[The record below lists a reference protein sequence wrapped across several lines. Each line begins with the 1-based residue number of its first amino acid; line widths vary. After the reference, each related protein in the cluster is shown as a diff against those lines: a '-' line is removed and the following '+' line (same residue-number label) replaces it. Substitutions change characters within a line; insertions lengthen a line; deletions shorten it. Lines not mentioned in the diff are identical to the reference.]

1 MHSLRGALGH
11 LAQDNSYLPV
21 ANIPPG
27 RAALRSTRSRAQSG
41 VPGRCCTLGVHPC
54 RVGKDSPRCC
64 TNREE
69 CGLESGAQRPCLQ
82 RRESFMQTQCT
93 AIRSRGFGSYRSPET
108 RSRAHTIF
116 ANTGL
121 TANVTPAK
129 LPIQTSA
136 ASSPPPRLA
145 PPTTQYVLK

>member
-1 MHSLRGALGH
+1 MHSLRGALRH
-11 LAQDNSYLPV
+11 LAHDNSYLPV

-27 RAALRSTRSRAQSG
+27 RAAPRSTRSRAQSG

-64 TNREE
+64 TNREV

-93 AIRSRGFGSYRSPET
+93 AIKSRGFGSYRSPET

-129 LPIQTSA
+129 LPYSKLRCQLP
-136 ASSPPPRLA
+136 SSELGSPHSL
-145 PPTTQYVLK
+145 PPT